1 MESSMTLA
9 NALALTGSLLVLA
22 IIPSVSVLLVS
33 TRSAADGLS
42 HGVATTA
49 GIVLG
54 DIVYICLAIFGLA
67 LLTEAMGEAAYLI
80 KYAGGAYMI
89 WMGVKLWR
97 SGRASVEGAES
108 AASPSLVSSFMTG
121 LFITLADQKV
131 VLFYLGFLPAFID
144 LTNISYLDAG
154 FVMGIS
160 VVAVGGVKLVYAYL
174 AHRAGSRFGSGA
186 NILINRAASG
196 VMVAVGVYLFSK

>member
-1 MESSMTLA
+1 MTLA
-9 NALALTGSLLVLA
+9 NAVALMGSLLVLA

-33 TRSAADGLS
+33 TRSASGGFG
-42 HGVATTA
+42 HGVATTG

-89 WMGVKLWR
+89 WMGIKLWR
-97 SGRASVEGAES
+97 SADKAVGGGNGNPPE
-108 AASPSLVSSFMTG
+108 SLVSSFMTG

-144 LTNISYLDAG
+144 LTNISFLDAG
-154 FVMGIS
+154 IVMAIS
-160 VVAVGGVKLVYAYL
+160 VVAVGGVKLIYAYL
-174 AHRAGSRFGSGA
+174 AHKAGSRFGSGTNA
-186 NILINRAASG
+186 LINKSASC
-196 VMVAVGVYLFSK
+196 VMVGVGVYLFSK

>member
-1 MESSMTLA
+1 MDSSMTLA
-9 NALALTGSLLVLA
+9 NAVALMGSLLVLA

-33 TRSAADGLS
+33 SRSASGGFV
-42 HGVATTA
+42 HGVATTG

-67 LLTEAMGEAAYLI
+67 LLTEAMGEAAFLI

-97 SGRASVEGAES
+97 SGRASVDGAED
-108 AASPSLVSSFMTG
+108 AASPSLVSSFLTG

-144 LTNISYLDAG
+144 LTHISYLDAG
-154 FVMGIS
+154 IVMGIS
-160 VVAVGGVKLVYAYL
+160 VVAVGGVKLLYAYL
-174 AHRAGSRFGSGA
+174 AHKAGARLGSGS
-186 NILINRAASG
+186 NILINRSASC
-196 VMVAVGVYLFSK
+196 VMVGVGVYLFSR